1 MAGFQTNSE
10 TTNHQGTDTSMS
22 LSVYHLDL
30 EEANYDDELHQGDR
44 DSATNDPEDPS
55 SIPEVAVDN
64 DGDADQLHQL
74 ERHHPTSPPCY
85 ILPCIVYSQFAGT
98 ALWFAANAVLSDLID
113 ERGLEDDNNAAL
125 AILTSAVQAGII
137 LGTLLSALTNVTDRY
152 PPTRVFLVSCLLGA
166 ALNALIPTPVAQGL
180 AGLTALRLL
189 TGMCLAGIYPVGM
202 KISADWYAE
211 GLGVA
216 LGFLV
221 GASVLGTALPFLLRQ
236 IPHQPW
242 QFLLWETS
250 ILATSGGLLLGLC
263 VAEGPRRRANPTK
276 KQFDHSV
283 VVSLFRVPDF
293 RAAAFGYFGHIYEM
307 YAFWAWCPVVW
318 QNYLEGIGSS
328 WDASVVTFAVI
339 SAGAIGCVVGGFL
352 SPLFGSAR
360 VGVVALTIS
369 GLQCFFSP
377 LFFLLP
383 QEAMLFFYLLWGVMV
398 AMDSPQFSRLVA
410 QTTPAENKGTA
421 LTIVNCIAFAITIGS
436 IYLLQVPVDP
446 QYLFLLLAPG
456 PVFGVWSM
464 RQHIFSDGGRKREVS
479 HDGEGVVEPQSVG

>member
-1 MAGFQTNSE
+1 
-10 TTNHQGTDTSMS
+10 MS

-221 GASVLGTALPFLLRQ
+221 GAGLTFFAAPDSAPALAVPAVGDQHPGDQRRTPSGSLRRRRSAPTGQ
-236 IPHQPW
+236 PHQ
-242 QFLLWETS
+242 
-250 ILATSGGLLLGLC
+250 
-263 VAEGPRRRANPTK
+263 K
-276 KQFDHSV
+276 
-283 VVSLFRVPDF
+283 
-293 RAAAFGYFGHIYEM
+293 
-307 YAFWAWCPVVW
+307 
-318 QNYLEGIGSS
+318 
-328 WDASVVTFAVI
+328 AV
-339 SAGAIGCVVGGFL
+339 
-352 SPLFGSAR
+352 
-360 VGVVALTIS
+360 
-369 GLQCFFSP
+369 
-377 LFFLLP
+377 
-383 QEAMLFFYLLWGVMV
+383 
-398 AMDSPQFSRLVA
+398 
-410 QTTPAENKGTA
+410 
-421 LTIVNCIAFAITIGS
+421 
-436 IYLLQVPVDP
+436 
-446 QYLFLLLAPG
+446 
-456 PVFGVWSM
+456 
-464 RQHIFSDGGRKREVS
+464 
-479 HDGEGVVEPQSVG
+479 